1 MTLRRLAGAL
11 LLWPLLAPAQTP
23 AISIVI
29 DDLGDRWQESREAAE
44 LPGAVACAVLPE
56 SPHGAQVA
64 ALAQA
69 RGKEILLHLPLQP
82 QQGPAHPLTIQAGG
96 PPEQREA
103 LLQRALA
110 AVPMAVGVNNHQGSL
125 LTAQLEPMRWLMQA
139 LRRRGGLYFVD
150 SRTTAQTLAEPLA
163 WEQELPATRRQVFLD
178 DVRSPAALRRE
189 WQRLLQLA
197 RKQGSALAI
206 GHPYPETL
214 ALLRTEIPRLQA
226 QGIRLVAPS
235 ALIREQ
241 GTSKQLRVAAR
252 PLQLSDSLTWPAQ
265 LAGEPTGEAQ

>member
-1 MTLRRLAGAL
+1 MALRRLAGAL
-11 LLWPLLAPAQTP
+11 LLWPLLAAAQTP

-29 DDLGDRWQESREAAE
+29 DDLGDRWQEGRQVAE

-56 SPHGAQVA
+56 SPHGAQIA
-64 ALAQA
+64 AAAQA

-82 QQGPAHPLTIQAGG
+82 QQGPAHPLTIKAGG

-103 LLQRALA
+103 LLRRALA

-125 LTAQLEPMRWLMQA
+125 LTAQHEPMRWLMQA
-139 LRRRGGLYFVD
+139 LRRHGGLYFVD
-150 SRTTAQTLAEPLA
+150 SRTTAATVAEPLA

-178 DVRSPAALRRE
+178 DARGPAAVQRE

-197 RKQGSALAI
+197 RRQGTALAI

-214 ALLRTEIPRLQA
+214 ALLRSEIPRLQA

-252 PLQLSDSLTWPAQ
+252 PLRLSDRLTWPAE
-265 LAGEPTGEAQ
+265 LAGEPAQDVQ

>member
-1 MTLRRLAGAL
+1 MALRRLVGAL
-11 LLWPLLAPAQTP
+11 LLWPLLVAAQTP

-29 DDLGDRWQESREAAE
+29 DDLGDRWQEGRQTAE

-82 QQGPAHPLTIQAGG
+82 RQGPAHPLTINAGAA
-96 PPEQREA
+96 PERREA
-103 LLQRALA
+103 LLRRALA
-110 AVPMAVGVNNHQGSL
+110 SVPMAVGVNNHQGSL

-139 LRRRGGLYFVD
+139 LRRHGGLYFVD
-150 SRTTAQTLAEPLA
+150 SRTTAETVAETLA
-163 WEQELPATRRQVFLD
+163 WQQELAATRRQVFLD
-178 DVRSPAALRRE
+178 DARGPAAVHRE

-197 RKQGSALAI
+197 RRQGSALAI

-214 ALLRTEIPRLQA
+214 ALLRSEIPRLQA

-252 PLQLSDSLTWPAQ
+252 PLQLSDRLTWPAE
-265 LAGEPTGEAQ
+265 LAGEPARDLQ